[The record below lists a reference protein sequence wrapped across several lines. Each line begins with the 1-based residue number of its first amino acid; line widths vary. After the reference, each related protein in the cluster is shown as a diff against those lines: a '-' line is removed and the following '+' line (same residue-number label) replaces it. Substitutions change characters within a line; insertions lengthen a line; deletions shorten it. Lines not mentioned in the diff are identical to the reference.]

1 MSRWGVSDRTPKAL
15 IRRIGAKVKK
25 IKVGTNSDNNFNWN
39 TYGNQNDLVEPY
51 VPPQNQE
58 ASPREGGGSMAG
70 IENMMQKRM
79 RRFEATVENVKEMRS
94 GLSGIRQKV
103 DAYVVSIKH
112 PEL

>member
-1 MSRWGVSDRTPKAL
+1 
-15 IRRIGAKVKK
+15 
-25 IKVGTNSDNNFNWN
+25 
-39 TYGNQNDLVEPY
+39 
-51 VPPQNQE
+51 
-58 ASPREGGGSMAG
+58 MAG